1 MTTRMQYEEELE
13 KLNRGIVEMSTAL
26 TDAIDKTELA
36 VKTQDVKLAR
46 ELILGDD
53 GFDAQERYLEKY
65 CIDLVV
71 KEAPIASDWR
81 RIASI
86 MRIVGD
92 LERIAD
98 HCSDIALYVERLSKE
113 PPAEP
118 PENFGQMMS
127 VMKSMVSD
135 IIPAFMDLNTN
146 LAESVAARDGIVD
159 DLFEES
165 MRELCKKMKRQPE
178 SIPAYAD
185 YLLIVKYV
193 ERMADHAVN
202 VAEWIPY
209 IASGAYC
216 LNTQF

>member
-1 MTTRMQYEEELE
+1 MATRIHYKEELE
-13 KLNRGIVEMSTAL
+13 KLNQGIVEMSSAL
-26 TDAIDKTELA
+26 TAAIDKTARA
-36 VKTQDVKLAR
+36 VNEQDVSLAR

-53 GFDAQERYLEKY
+53 RFDAQERYLEKY

-81 RIASI
+81 RIASV
-86 MRIVGD
+86 MRMVGD

-98 HCSDIALYVERLSKE
+98 HCSDIALYVERLRRE
-113 PPAEP
+113 PPTQP
-118 PENFGQMMS
+118 PEQFSRMMD
-127 VMKSMVSD
+127 VMKSMVGD

-165 MRELCKKMKRQPE
+165 MKELCARMKRQPE
-178 SIPAYAD
+178 LIPACAD

>member
-1 MTTRMQYEEELE
+1 MTTRMRYKEELE

-26 TDAIDKTELA
+26 TNAIDKTEQA

-53 GFDAQERYLEKY
+53 SFDAQERYLEKY

-113 PPAEP
+113 LPAEL
-118 PENFGQMMS
+118 PENFSKMMG

-135 IIPAFMDLNTN
+135 IIPAFMNLDTN
-146 LAESVAARDGIVD
+146 LAESVATRDAIVD
-159 DLFEES
+159 DLFEDTL
-165 MRELCKKMKRQPE
+165 RKLCEKMKRQPD